1 MTASHPA
8 GAAMT
13 SFAQPKSEEH
23 QNVVAGIGLMLF
35 AVLMFSANDV
45 LGKWLVATYSVGQVL
60 LFRSAAAWIVLSPLV
75 ARAGPK
81 IIVNAPRPWLQFLRV
96 LLSTGEVACF
106 YLAVT
111 VLPLADTMTYYLAT
125 PIYVTLLAALILKE
139 RVGWRRWSA
148 VLVGFVG
155 VLIALQPSSASF
167 GWPALVA
174 LLGSVLFA
182 FLMIVTRT
190 LRGTPDLTMVAW
202 QFACSLIVGLA
213 WAPFQWVP
221 FNGYDMFLIGLVG
234 VVGMLAMVCVNRS
247 LKLAPASVVVPY
259 QYTMIVW
266 AVVFGY
272 LVFGDVPSWAVVTGA
287 TIIIAAGLYIFFREQ
302 RVAKQPEPEL
312 LTER

>member
-1 MTASHPA
+1 MTAITQPLPA
-8 GAAMT
+8 ERQST
-13 SFAQPKSEEH
+13 
-23 QNVVAGIGLMLF
+23 VAGVLLMLL
-35 AVLMFSANDV
+35 AVLMFSLNDV
-45 LGKWLVATYSVGQVL
+45 IGKWLVATYSVGQVL
-60 LFRSAAAWIVLSPLV
+60 LFRSIAAWMVLAPLV
-75 ARAGPK
+75 ARAGPST
-81 IIVNAPRPWLQFLRV
+81 VVRVERPWLQVLRV

-111 VLPLADTMTYYLAT
+111 VLPLADTMTYYQAG

-139 RVGWRRWSA
+139 HVGWRRWTA
-148 VLVGFVG
+148 VAVGFVG
-155 VLIALQPSSASF
+155 VVIALQPTSAAF

-174 LLGSVLFA
+174 LAGSTLFA

-202 QFACSLIVGLA
+202 QFAAALICGLV

-221 FNGYDMFLIGLVG
+221 FNGYDVALIGLVG
-234 VVGMLAMVCVNRS
+234 VVGMAAMACVNRS

-266 AVVFGY
+266 AVIFGY
-272 LVFGDVPSWAVVTGA
+272 LVFGDVPSWPVLTGA

-302 RVAKQPEPEL
+302 RLANAQA
-312 LTER
+312 

>member
-1 MTASHPA
+1 MTALATPITTERQS
-8 GAAMT
+8 T
-13 SFAQPKSEEH
+13 I
-23 QNVVAGIGLMLF
+23 AGIGLMLL
-35 AVLMFSANDV
+35 AVLMFSLNDV

-60 LFRSAAAWIVLSPLV
+60 LFRSLAALVVLAPLV
-75 ARAGPK
+75 ASAGPAT
-81 IIVNAPRPWLQFLRV
+81 IVRVERPWLQGLRV

-111 VLPLADTMTYYLAT
+111 VLPLADTMTYYQAG

-139 RVGWRRWSA
+139 HVGWRRWTA
-148 VLVGFVG
+148 VGVGFIG
-155 VLIALQPSSASF
+155 VVIALQPTSAAF

-174 LLGSVLFA
+174 LGGSILFA

-202 QFACSLIVGLA
+202 QFAAALICGLV

-221 FNGYDMFLIGLVG
+221 LLNAYDLVLIGLVG
-234 VVGMLAMVCVNRS
+234 VVGMAAMACVNRS

-266 AVVFGY
+266 AAIFGY
-272 LVFGDVPSWAVVTGA
+272 LVFGDVPLWSVVTGA
-287 TIIIAAGLYIFFREQ
+287 TVIIAAGLYIFFRE
-302 RVAKQPEPEL
+302 RRLADA
-312 LTER
+312 RAG